1 MAEKSHDLSLP
12 WSSSLDDDIATAPG
26 DLPMPEV
33 TARFAALGWQ
43 FRHDNTT
50 TPLAPRPDEPVEVYA
65 TSGMNMHVLKAALYY
80 TTDGSRP
87 DADAPSLPM
96 EIRGIEWAPRAGFIT
111 RWGTSIPGQ
120 PAGTAV
126 RYRIGGWST
135 EASVASDAGPDV
147 WANDGQGYWFRLP
160 GEEGVTTF
168 AYTIEPPRRPLP
180 EWMNGAVIYHIFLDR
195 FHPGTPDGAFE
206 QGLEPRARHGGT
218 LEGVRQALPYLVDL
232 GVTCLWFSPLGPS
245 ETYHRY
251 DTMDFFG
258 VDPELG
264 TAEEL
269 RELIR
274 EAHDHGIR
282 IWLDFVPSHSSWH
295 HPAFLAAQQDRS
307 SPTYSWYTFDDW
319 PHNYRSFLQ
328 SSRHLPSFN
337 TEDAG
342 ARRHLIDAAM
352 YWLREFDV
360 DGYRID
366 HVIAAGMDFWVAL
379 RRATTAVKDDA
390 VLVGEA
396 TDTPDCLRRYSGR
409 LHGIL
414 DFPLARALRL
424 TFGVGEWTLD
434 QLDSFLT
441 AYELYMADGPGTVS
455 FLDNHDMDRFLWVAG
470 NDVERLKIAAICQF
484 TLSATPVLYY
494 GTEIGLTQNQGAA
507 QLGFGGDV
515 EARGDMPWD
524 QSAWNHGLHSFYQSL
539 IGLRREE
546 PALHGGPRHRIH
558 LDSSRQTYTYVRTPS
573 EERRDAS
580 SILVA
585 FNLSP
590 TQQVL
595 AVKLREPTDSATC
608 LLATRTVPGISVTAG
623 GLDIVLAPLSAAIL
637 RV

>member
-1 MAEKSHDLSLP
+1 
-12 WSSSLDDDIATAPG
+12 
-26 DLPMPEV
+26 MPEV
-33 TARFAALGWQ
+33 TARFTALGWQ
-43 FRHDNTT
+43 FRHDNTIA
-50 TPLAPRPDEPVEVYA
+50 PLAPRPDERVEVYA
-65 TSGMNMHVLKAALYY
+65 TSGVNVPVLKAALFY

-87 DADAPSLPM
+87 NADAASLPM
-96 EIRGIEWAPRAGFIT
+96 EVRGIEWAPRAGFIT
-111 RWGTSIPGQ
+111 CWATTLPGQ
-120 PAGTAV
+120 PAGTVV
-126 RYRIGGWST
+126 RYRIGGWGT

-147 WANDGQGYWFRLP
+147 WANDGQGYWFRFP

-168 AYTIEPPRRPLP
+168 AYSVEPRRGQLP
-180 EWMNGAVIYHIFLDR
+180 EWMNEAVIYHIFLDR

-206 QGLEPRARHGGT
+206 QGLEARARHGGT

-232 GVTCLWFSPLGPS
+232 GVNCLWFSPLGPS

-264 TAEEL
+264 TAEDL
-269 RELIR
+269 QALVRA
-274 EAHDHGIR
+274 AHDRGIR

-307 SPTYSWYTFDDW
+307 SPTYAWYIFDEW
-319 PHNYRSFLQ
+319 PHDYRSFLQ
-328 SSRHLPSFN
+328 SSRYLPSFN
-337 TEDAG
+337 TEDPG
-342 ARRHLIDAAM
+342 ARGHLIDAAV

-379 RRATTAVKDDA
+379 RRATEAVKDDT

-424 TFGVGEWTLD
+424 TFGVEEWKLD
-434 QLDSFLT
+434 QLDSFLN
-441 AYELYMADGPGTVS
+441 AYELYMVDGPGTVS

-470 NDVERLKIAAICQF
+470 NDVERLKMAAICQF

-494 GTEIGLTQNQGAA
+494 GTEIGLTQNAGSA
-507 QLGFGGDV
+507 QLGFGGD
-515 EARGDMPWD
+515 EQARGDMSWD
-524 QSAWNHGLHSFYQSL
+524 QSTWNHDLLSFYRSL
-539 IGLRREE
+539 IRLRRGE
-546 PALHGGPRHRIH
+546 PALHGGPRHRVH
-558 LDSSRQTYTYVRTPS
+558 LDSARQTYAYLRAPS
-573 EERRDAS
+573 EDQHDAPS
-580 SILVA
+580 MLVA

-590 TQQVL
+590 TKEVL
-595 AVKLREPTDSATC
+595 AVRLPESTDRPTC
-608 LLATRTVPGISVTAG
+608 LLSTNMAPGISVTTG
-623 GLDIVLAPLSAAIL
+623 GLDIVLAPMSAAIL